1 MRKGGDTLLS
11 LAALAV
17 LSPDERGLVED
28 IYLKYEK
35 KLYAKALGIT
45 GNRHDAEDAVENAV
59 LGVIGNISH
68 FAGKPDREIASQLYI
83 YTKYAAIDIYRKR
96 ALRLKKEI
104 LPTGFPDD
112 DGTTPEPPDDSP
124 TKKPTMRL
132 MMTKSDPPT
141 AASAVLPTY
150 CPRMTASTIEYSCW
164 NTVPSMMGRKKRSIP
179 RQTEPSVSDT
189 ACPFAVCIPFASF
202 FRAYRSL

>member
-1 MRKGGDTLLS
+1 MLS

-35 KLYAKALGIT
+35 KLYAEALGIT
-45 GNRHDAEDAVENAV
+45 GNRHDAEDAVENAI
-59 LGVIGNISH
+59 LGVIVNISR
-68 FAGKPDREIASQLYI
+68 FAGKPDRDIASQLYI

-112 DGTTPEPPDDSP
+112 DGTTPEPPDDGP
-124 TKKPTMRL
+124 TIPELAVSAETARVVREAVAGLSDEHRDVILLRMIHGYTSDEAAKILRVTPNAVNKRL
-132 MMTKSDPPT
+132 ARAKRK
-141 AASAVLPTY
+141 L
-150 CPRMTASTIEYSCW
+150 RENLKEYMKGGDEI
-164 NTVPSMMGRKKRSIP
+164 N
-179 RQTEPSVSDT
+179 E
-189 ACPFAVCIPFASF
+189 
-202 FRAYRSL
+202 

>member
-1 MRKGGDTLLS
+1 MLS

-124 TKKPTMRL
+124 TIPELAVSAETARVVREAVAGLSDEHRDVILLRTIHGYTSDEAAKILRVTPNAVNKRL
-132 MMTKSDPPT
+132 ARAKRK
-141 AASAVLPTY
+141 L
-150 CPRMTASTIEYSCW
+150 RENLKEYMKGGDEI
-164 NTVPSMMGRKKRSIP
+164 N
-179 RQTEPSVSDT
+179 E
-189 ACPFAVCIPFASF
+189 
-202 FRAYRSL
+202 